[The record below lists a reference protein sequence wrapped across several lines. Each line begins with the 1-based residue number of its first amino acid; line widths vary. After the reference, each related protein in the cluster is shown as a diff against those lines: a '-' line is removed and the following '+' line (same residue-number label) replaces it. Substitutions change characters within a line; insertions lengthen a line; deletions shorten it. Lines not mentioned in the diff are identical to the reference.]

1 MMPAMNR
8 AKLALIGLVVLIVVF
23 GIGYALGASG
33 RRTAEQALAGTEQ
46 QIDVAN
52 ARGLLLQARVSLY
65 NVNFGDAQRQLQ
77 DALAPLTR
85 VRQRF
90 QQDGNDA
97 AVSSISTALDH
108 AQQAQALAGK
118 LDQAANTQAMQA
130 VQALEGAK

>member
-1 MMPAMNR
+1 MTR
-8 AKLALIGLVVLIVVF
+8 AKLALIGLVGLVVVF

-33 RRTAEQALAGTEQ
+33 RRTAEQALDGTEQ

-52 ARGLLLQARVSLY
+52 ARGLLLSARVSLY

-77 DALAPLTR
+77 EALTPLDR

-90 QQDGNDA
+90 QKTGNDA
-97 AVSSISTALDH
+97 AMNGVATAIQH

-118 LDQAANTQAMQA
+118 LDQAANTQAAQA
-130 VQALEGAK
+130 VAALDAAK